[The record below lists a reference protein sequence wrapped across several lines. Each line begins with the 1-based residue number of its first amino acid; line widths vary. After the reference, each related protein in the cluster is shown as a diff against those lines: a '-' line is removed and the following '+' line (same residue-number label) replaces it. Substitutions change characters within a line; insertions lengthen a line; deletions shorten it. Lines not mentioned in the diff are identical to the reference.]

1 MSLDKFGRTIVLS
14 SNSSSSHLLSP
25 YRHGFIFTIDGNI
38 DVENLKLC
46 NIKDPTEVYDC
57 ANKRYVDTVNEN
69 LFKKVDTIKQNLLAK
84 CDATINAIPEV
95 VNHQVNLNIQA
106 YKIDLENSIKNLS
119 SDIVALKNELKIVRT
134 NIDTVERK
142 INHEI
147 SNIRI
152 DIPNY
157 TQNFL
162 KEKLTEQKRKTNATI
177 QKTENK
183 LVSGLTNITS
193 RIEALE
199 KQTLIQ
205 HPTIP

>member
-1 MSLDKFGRTIVLS
+1 MSLDKFGRTIALS
-14 SNSSSSHLLSP
+14 SKSSSSHLLPP
-25 YRHGFIFTIDGNI
+25 YRHGFTFTIDGNI

-57 ANKRYVDTVNEN
+57 ANKQYVDTVNEN

-84 CDATINAIPEV
+84 CDSTINAIPEV
-95 VNHQVNLNIQA
+95 VNKQVNINIQA

-147 SNIRI
+147 GNIRI

-162 KEKLTEQKRKTNATI
+162 KEKLTEQRRKTNATI

-205 HPTIP
+205 HPTTP